1 MSFRKYHK
9 KRTKKLSD
17 FLLVSK
23 SGSSQEQNE
32 DNQNKKFFVN
42 NDKLKRKGNY
52 RFDGNQSGSTST
64 APGG

>member
-32 DNQNKKFFVN
+32 DNQNKSSLSIMIN
-42 NDKLKRKGNY
+42 
-52 RFDGNQSGSTST
+52 
-64 APGG
+64 